1 MAEEILY
8 TMKGPKLLE
17 DMTWEELS
25 EVMKETDII
34 IVPVGSTEQHG
45 AHLPLA
51 ADTIQVVEMAKQTV
65 ARLAKEGITAVA
77 GPAIPFGVAPYHMP
91 FPGTINLQSETLKAI
106 IMDVCRS
113 LYRHGFRRFAL
124 LLGHGGN
131 YATMQAATQD
141 LAMELS
147 DSKVV
152 FLNWLP
158 YSESK
163 YPEFLRSKRN
173 EGHSGEG
180 ETARVLVTHPDLVQI
195 NRAHVYYSQEADEAE
210 DKDHPLM
217 GGGIFEGTTNWKA
230 FAPYGSV
237 GDPTLATRETGVK
250 SYEVIVDW
258 IVYALKRTLLK
269 KG

>member
-1 MAEEILY
+1 MSEEILY
-8 TMKGPKLLE
+8 TMKGPKMLE

-25 EVMKETDII
+25 EVMKKTDLV

-45 AHLPLA
+45 CHLPLA

-65 ARLAKEGITAVA
+65 ARLAQEGITVVA
-77 GPAIPFGVAPYHMP
+77 GPTIPFGVAPYHMP
-91 FPGTINLQSETLKAI
+91 FPGTINLQSETLKALI
-106 IMDVCRS
+106 SDVCRS
-113 LYRHGFRRFAL
+113 LYQHGFRRFAL

-131 YATMQAATQD
+131 YATMQAAAQD
-141 LAMELS
+141 LAVELPQS
-147 DSKVV
+147 QFV

-163 YPEFLRSKRN
+163 YPEFIRSKRS

-180 ETARVLVTHPDLVQI
+180 ETARVLVSHPNLVQMQ
-195 NRAHVYYSQEADEAE
+195 RAQVFYSEAADKAE
-210 DKDHPLM
+210 DKEHPLM
-217 GGGIFEGTTNWKA
+217 GGGIFQATTNWKSLT
-230 FAPYGSV
+230 PYGSV
-237 GDPTLATRETGVK
+237 GDPTLATVKTGTK

-269 KG
+269 QG